1 MKESFILW
9 SSSII
14 VVFLLSYFKSVFGEY
29 YPITGTFS
37 VEGKKVTYKLDKV
50 EYGDVY
56 KVMIRTDY
64 ENLKGEI
71 VVKTNQNKEEII
83 ELISEPKVISGEIS
97 KKKFG
102 NKFNYYV
109 NLKWNDTVYRI
120 PSGDFIGFTF
130 FGKIPKMINLL
141 YYTLLY
147 LVLILIIRTGLEIFK
162 STRKTKKLLVI
173 TSIVVITFVF
183 MISPLFLSYKF
194 EYINKSIPPIQNL
207 FPINFL
213 VITFIWIA
221 TTIYVFVKKKD
232 KPISLISAI
241 VCLLIY
247 IFS

>member
-1 MKESFILW
+1 MKESLILW
-9 SSSII
+9 TSSII

-56 KVMIRTDY
+56 KIIIRTDY
-64 ENLKGEI
+64 ENLKGDI
-71 VVKTNQNKEEII
+71 VVRTNQNKEEII
-83 ELISEPKVISGEIS
+83 ELISETEVISGEIS
-97 KKKFG
+97 KKKVG

-109 NLKWNDTVYRI
+109 ILKWNDTAYRI
-120 PSGDFIGFTF
+120 PSENFIGFTF
-130 FGKIPKMINLL
+130 FGKIPNMINLL
-141 YYTLLY
+141 YYILLY
-147 LVLILIIRTGLEIFK
+147 LALILITRTGLEIFK
-162 STRKTKKLLVI
+162 SNRKTKKLLVI
-173 TSIVVITFVF
+173 TSIVLITLVF

-221 TTIYVFVKKKD
+221 TTVYVFVKKKD

-241 VCLLIY
+241 VCLSIY
-247 IFS
+247 VFS